1 MLHFYLLINADVC
14 QTDVLHL
21 EISYNCYILPG
32 VYYLLQMPLK
42 SFAMTVNGQRLV
54 EGPKLVQ
61 PPGDH
66 FYIFFF
72 GYLASVSV
80 IQKTALAYKSR
91 SSVTTFF
98 LNL

>member
-66 FYIFFF
+66 FYILFFWTPCQCQCH
-72 GYLASVSV
+72 LKDSVS
-80 IQKTALAYKSR
+80 I
-91 SSVTTFF
+91 
-98 LNL
+98 